1 MVPQRTMESN
11 VRLFL
16 EYLRTQRNYSP
27 HTIAAYEDDLGQFSG
42 FLQKHYSD
50 RAYSID
56 DIDQVTIRLF
66 LGDCLEND
74 FAKRSI
80 ARKLA
85 CLKSYFK
92 FLFRTKVAAHNPAA
106 NVSTP
111 KLEKR
116 LPQYLDEESV
126 TELMKQPD
134 STTTI
139 GKRDAA
145 ILELFYS
152 TGIRLS
158 ELISLQLSDVDFYGR
173 TIRVTGKGSKDR
185 ILPFGG
191 PAKRAIQNYISRRSE
206 LLPKKAEADVANV
219 LFLTQRGKRLSPK
232 GVNVLM
238 NEYIGRVSE
247 IEKKSPHVLR
257 HSFATHL
264 LNRGADL
271 RAVKELLGHESLS
284 TTQVYT
290 HVSVDRL
297 KKIYAQAH
305 PKAS

>member
-1 MVPQRTMESN
+1 MESN

-27 HTIAAYEDDLGQFSG
+27 HTIAAYEDDLRQFSG
-42 FLQKHYSD
+42 FLRRHYSD
-50 RAYSID
+50 RTYSID

-66 LGDCLEND
+66 LGDCLEKD

-92 FLFRTKVAAHNPAA
+92 FLFQTKVAAHNPAA

-134 STTTI
+134 PTTTI
-139 GKRDAA
+139 GKRDTA

-158 ELISLQLSDVDFYGR
+158 ELISLKLSDVDFYGR

-191 PAKRAIQNYISRRSE
+191 PAKRAIQNYISHRSE
-206 LLPKKAEADVANV
+206 LLPKKVEAEVANV

-247 IEKKSPHVLR
+247 IEKKSPHILR
-257 HSFATHL
+257 HTFATHL

-297 KKIYAQAH
+297 KTIYAQAH